1 MATDTPT
8 RTASARAILCLETEA
23 SAGAEGPRRSMNTPA
38 APSAARTAT
47 KPSTM
52 TIFMAG
58 DCSSTRACPTAQE
71 PGVRRRSRGLAIL
84 AALLMIAL
92 TARLGLW
99 QLDRAQQ
106 KQALQ
111 AQLQDRD
118 RLAVLDAAALAR
130 TPAQVPDQ
138 VQRRVRLQGR
148 WVPQATVFLDNRP
161 MAGQV
166 GFLVLTPLRLDDGSA
181 VLVQRGWVP
190 RHRLQRDLLPTV
202 LTPDGPIRLHARV
215 IAQPSR
221 LRELGPPAPAG
232 LIRQNLDLATAAR
245 ETGLALRPLAL
256 LQLDGPGQPTG
267 TDGLRRD
274 WPAPDFGIERHHGYA
289 AQWFALS
296 ALGAGLLLWFGL
308 LRPRL
313 SSRHDPIR
321 HDR

>member
-1 MATDTPT
+1 
-8 RTASARAILCLETEA
+8 
-23 SAGAEGPRRSMNTPA
+23 
-38 APSAARTAT
+38 
-47 KPSTM
+47 
-52 TIFMAG
+52 
-58 DCSSTRACPTAQE
+58 
-71 PGVRRRSRGLAIL
+71 
-84 AALLMIAL
+84 MIAL